1 MQIPSSIK
9 KIGLNA
15 LKAAFQV
22 VAGAACALLGLWGI
36 MSQVLPNRY
45 GKLLAAIVL
54 LLGFCLLVA
63 AVVTIKSCGQ
73 GGI

>member
-9 KIGLNA
+9 KIGLTI

-22 VAGAACALLGLWGI
+22 IAGATCVLLGLYGI
-36 MSQVLPNRY
+36 MSQVLTGNY
-45 GKLLAAIVL
+45 GKLLAWIVL

-63 AVVTIKSCGQ
+63 AVVTIKSCGN
-73 GGI
+73 GGL